1 MSCHSQVLN
10 STARTSYKYSVQFP
24 SKPRLSTIS
33 RVETVL
39 SFNHGEGKLKTE
51 RDNLGKMQT
60 QVYYTKVQ
68 KELKDLQAKLDLIVE
83 KKAI

>member
-1 MSCHSQVLN
+1 M
-10 STARTSYKYSVQFP
+10 
-24 SKPRLSTIS
+24 
-33 RVETVL
+33 
-39 SFNHGEGKLKTE
+39 KTE